1 MVIRDVE
8 GIKKALSKKAFR
20 VAIFGS
26 ARIKPKH
33 KAYKEVYGL
42 AEMIGKKDIDLVTG
56 GGPGLMMA
64 ANSGH
69 LSGKIE
75 KGHSH
80 SIGLLINIPT
90 EHRKSHVDIQESF
103 TKFSDRLDNFMLL
116 SNAVVVAP
124 GGIGT
129 MLEFFYTWQLLQ
141 VHKIKHIPVILLGDI
156 WGDFIK
162 WIKKH
167 PVRCKFISRDDLNLI
182 YVAKDA
188 NEAMQIINKEY
199 LKYKRRN

>member
-1 MVIRDVE
+1 MVIRDVKE
-8 GIKKALSKKAFR
+8 IKKALSKKAFR

-33 KAYKEVYGL
+33 KAYQEVYNL
-42 AEMIGKKDIDLVTG
+42 AQMIGKEDIDLVTG
-56 GGPGLMMA
+56 GGPGLMLA

-80 SIGLLINIPT
+80 SIGLLINIPN
-90 EHRKSHVDIQESF
+90 EHRKSHVDIQQSF

-124 GGIGT
+124 GGVGT
-129 MLEFFYTWQLLQ
+129 MLELFYTWQLLQ
-141 VHKIKHIPVILLGDI
+141 VHKIKHIPVILMGGMWI
-156 WGDFIK
+156 DFVK
-162 WIKKH
+162 WMKSH
-167 PVRCKFISRDDLNLI
+167 PVACGFISNEDLKLI
-182 YVAKDA
+182 KVAKNA
-188 NEAMQIINKEY
+188 KEAMQIIDKEY
-199 LKYKRRN
+199 RKYKKR